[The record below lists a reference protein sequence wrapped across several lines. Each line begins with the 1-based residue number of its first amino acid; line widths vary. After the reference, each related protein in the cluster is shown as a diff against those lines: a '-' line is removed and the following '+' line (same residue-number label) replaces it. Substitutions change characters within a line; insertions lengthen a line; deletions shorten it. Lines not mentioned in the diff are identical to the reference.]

1 VEVTKEVRASAP
13 VDLKVDCFPLLEDEL
28 AMTRGSTTSTTP
40 VHDDSGA
47 DSGAA
52 AAEPQFDAE
61 EMLTEVVGAF
71 GSAAGS
77 LVVAAW
83 TFLQA
88 VSARDELPERVAQTS
103 NATSGGSTSIKSGTR
118 WLDPKSLR
126 KASASAF
133 VCELTAR

>member
-1 VEVTKEVRASAP
+1 VEATNELRAGG
-13 VDLKVDCFPLLEDEL
+13 VVNLKVDCFPLPRDGDEL
-28 AMTRGSTTSTTP
+28 AMTGGSTTSTTP

-47 DSGAA
+47 AA
-52 AAEPQFDAE
+52 TESQFDVEGEAGG
-61 EMLTEVVGAF
+61 VF
-71 GSAAGS
+71 GPAAGS
-77 LVVAAW
+77 IVAAW

-88 VSARDELPERVAQTS
+88 AYVRDELPESVAQTS
-103 NATSGGSTSIKSGTR
+103 KATSGGSTSIKSGTR